1 MFQFSSDEYRGGSYE
16 YCNCVL
22 LTHHENTKK
31 IVDFIAKEGSV
42 TLINAIQIEKVDL
55 TEYELIGFAS
65 GIYYSKFHESVLKV
79 AMEYLPQNKRVFLI
93 YTYGFKR
100 TGYGEDIAKIICEKR
115 GQIVASY
122 GCRGFDTFGPFKI
135 VGGIAKGH
143 PTDEEISE
151 AVRVI
156 KEFM

>member
-1 MFQFSSDEYRGGSYE
+1 MAEGLFIDVRMFPFPFGIIYSSAIVNYIEMLQFSSDEY
-16 YCNCVL
+16 
-22 LTHHENTKK
+22 
-31 IVDFIAKEGSV
+31 
-42 TLINAIQIEKVDL
+42 IEKVDL

>member
-1 MFQFSSDEYRGGSYE
+1 MNTEEAHMNTAIVYYSR
-16 YCNCVL
+16 
-22 LTHHENTKK
+22 HHENTKK

-65 GIYYSKFHESVLKV
+65 GIYYSKF
-79 AMEYLPQNKRVFLI
+79 
-93 YTYGFKR
+93 
-100 TGYGEDIAKIICEKR
+100 
-115 GQIVASY
+115 
-122 GCRGFDTFGPFKI
+122 DTFGPFKI